1 MSTREATR
9 FLQQENQRLQQ
20 ENKTLHIHVERLQ
33 HYMEVFAELYWSS
46 QWVMTSEDPME
57 MLSQK
62 LYDVIQVIDT
72 EDGSIAQLDPETNE
86 LVFRIV
92 YGRLQQQLTG
102 HRISSKEGVGGWVI
116 NNGGPVIVNNPRQDW
131 RFSSEVDTEFA
142 FLTQSILCV
151 PMLLGGEI
159 YGIIE
164 LINKRDG
171 DFEEYDATLLS
182 LLGHIGA
189 MALKATGASPGVIEA
204 SDDDILQLLA

>member
-20 ENKTLHIHVERLQ
+20 ENKALNAQIDKLQ
-33 HYMEVFAELYWSS
+33 HYMEVFAEIYWTS
-46 QWVMTSEDPME
+46 QWVPTADDPME

-72 EDGSIAQLDPETNE
+72 EDGSIAQFDPESNE

-102 HRISSKEGVGGWVI
+102 HRISSKEGVAGWVI

-131 RFSSEVDTEFA
+131 RFSPAVDTEFA

-151 PMLLGGEI
+151 PMLLEGDI

-171 DFEEYDATLLS
+171 DFKEYDATLLS